1 MNSQTLQDL
10 IIAPQSGSG
19 RHQLLKQYEAIKN
32 ENGDSYGYSYW
43 AKVEKYDY
51 RIVTS
56 NIIIKD
62 LEIYYNVSNNNYYFK
77 GRASFTSDT
86 VAIVHSGYYYDTEGT
101 KYIDDA
107 WTTYKDESFKFLL
120 YVNNYL
126 AIDFGTMRDSAS
138 GLFDVRVGDV
148 KPNTAIFELRGS
160 GNIESTKKDINLRDF
175 SIEIGDVIAT
185 GSLLIPDFTVV
196 PNTVELN
203 NILIDKRILEKSYTN
218 IVDNKEW
225 TWNYR
230 IEFNEFLY
238 ENLVI
243 NFDEED
249 ENYYLTGNF
258 TTSYNK
264 KTEESCWW
272 DKDNHIRSG
281 YNNIWDTYDD
291 TGCRIGIYINNN
303 IIIDLGAI
311 LTSKIVTSQAFSYN
325 LGKTVLS
332 DFVITTKITG
342 TVQSQNNDAEGNL
355 FSLNTNDSVVAFSKI
370 LMPFT
375 ISNRTASAIPD
386 SPDTIKPPTILQDTI
401 FPTEEYIEKKIG
413 VFDGWRYLIGIRDI
427 DIRNRK
433 YTDTSEIVTKKFQT
447 TKPIKKILLYSN
459 EIIPE
464 QFLEAGLEMRNDWIK
479 YYISI
484 NDTDWYRISPMHHN
498 QVGDLEISPKIY
510 EINSRD
516 SIEERINTINK
527 GYILSTVPIDFVR
540 LKIILTRPEG
550 MDALTPIIEE
560 YALKCVMEGAASE

>member
-62 LEIYYNVSNNNYYFK
+62 LEIYYNVSNNNYYLK

-218 IVDNKEW
+218 IVDSKEW

-243 NFDEED
+243 NFNEED

>member
-62 LEIYYNVSNNNYYFK
+62 LEIYYNVSNNNYYLK

-138 GLFDVRVGDV
+138 GLFDIRVGDV

-175 SIEIGDVIAT
+175 SIEIDDVIAT

-203 NILIDKRILEKSYTN
+203 NILIDKRILEKSYAN
-218 IVDNKEW
+218 IVDSKEW

-243 NFDEED
+243 NFNEED

-281 YNNIWDTYDD
+281 YNNIWETYDD
-291 TGCRIGIYINNN
+291 TDCRIGIYINNN

-325 LGKTVLS
+325 LGNTVLS

-386 SPDTIKPPTILQDTI
+386 SPDTIQPPTILQDTI

-447 TKPIKKILLYSN
+447 IKPIKKILLYSN

-527 GYILSTVPIDFVR
+527 GYILSTVPIDSVR